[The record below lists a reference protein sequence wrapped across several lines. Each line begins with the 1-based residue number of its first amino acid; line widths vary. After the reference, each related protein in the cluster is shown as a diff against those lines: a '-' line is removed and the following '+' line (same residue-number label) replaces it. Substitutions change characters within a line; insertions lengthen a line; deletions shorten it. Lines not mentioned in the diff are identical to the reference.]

1 MIFYKIVPFLYYYS
15 FTMKNILILTIFLF
29 ISTKLICQQ
38 QIETNKTVK
47 TPFLSAVSDYPGKYF
62 FSISTG
68 YSNQTF
74 PELFYTF
81 YNSSDS
87 YKRFTNGL
95 INGFYNSIEAAYFF
109 KRIPNLGL
117 GLKYSKT
124 FCSSSASD
132 ISFNNENKP
141 IAGGSLYQ
149 KMNYGFFGPQLSAR
163 TLFLKKNFFCTKI
176 SLGCVY
182 FNQYT
187 HSSNEVLERKFTIQS
202 KSVGIN
208 FEIGY
213 DYLISKHLAL
223 GLQAE
228 YGGGAFSEYKLKEY
242 NKVIY
247 IPFGDE
253 HEPDLSPLSIAV
265 GIRYNF

>member
-1 MIFYKIVPFLYYYS
+1 
-15 FTMKNILILTIFLF
+15 MKNIVILTFFLF
-29 ISTKLICQQ
+29 ISTALICQQ
-38 QIETNKTVK
+38 QVERNKTVK

-68 YSNQTF
+68 YSNHTF
-74 PELFYTF
+74 PGLFYNF

-95 INGFYNSIEAAYFF
+95 INGFYNSIEVAYFF
-109 KRIPNLGL
+109 KRVPNLGL

-124 FCSSSASD
+124 YCSSSASD
-132 ISFNNENKP
+132 LSLDTKNEP
-141 IAGGSLYQ
+141 IASGSLYQ

-187 HSSNEVLERKFTIQS
+187 HTSNEVLERKFTIQS

-208 FEIGY
+208 FELGY

-223 GLQAE
+223 GLLVE
-228 YGGGAFSEYKLKEY
+228 YGGGSFFEYKLTEKNNVSFIQY
-242 NKVIY
+242 
-247 IPFGDE
+247 GDE
-253 HEPDLSPLSIAV
+253 HEPDLSPMSLAV